1 MSDPQQHPGIPHQIP
16 PYVSQPQSGQP
27 QPPHSSHQQYAQQHA
42 TQGYILNGQS
52 AQPGQPLTTNT
63 NTAGRA
69 GLIVGLIGLAIGIFA
84 NLIVQA
90 LIRTSGYGALS
101 MFSGVGSLLAFAAA
115 LAALILG
122 LIGLR
127 NPSAPHGAAGIAT
140 GLGIAG
146 VVNILFGFIVST
158 AGAFFYF

>member
-1 MSDPQQHPGIPHQIP
+1 MSDPQQHPGNPHQIP

-27 QPPHSSHQQYAQQHA
+27 QPPHSSYQQYAQQHA

-52 AQPGQPLTTNT
+52 AQITQTAGTAT

-69 GLIVGLIGLAIGIFA
+69 GVIVGLVGLAIGIFS
-84 NLIVQA
+84 NLVVQV

-127 NPSAPHGAAGIAT
+127 NPTAPHGAAGIAT

-146 VVNILFGFIVST
+146 VVNILLGFIVST

>member
-1 MSDPQQHPGIPHQIP
+1 MSDPQQHPGNPHQIP

-27 QPPHSSHQQYAQQHA
+27 QPPHPSHQQHAQQHA
-42 TQGYILNGQS
+42 TQGYILNGQT
-52 AQPGQPLTTNT
+52 AQITQPAGTAA

-69 GLIVGLIGLAIGIFA
+69 GVIVGLIGLAIGIFS
-84 NLIVQA
+84 NLVVQA

>member
-1 MSDPQQHPGIPHQIP
+1 MSDPQQHPGNPHQIP

-52 AQPGQPLTTNT
+52 TQITQPAGTAT

-69 GLIVGLIGLAIGIFA
+69 GLIVGLIGLAIGIFS
-84 NLIVQA
+84 NLVVQA